1 MAKNKSRKKRKIIVF
16 SILGLLV
23 IGGLAAR
30 KHFKAEP
37 AIAVATE
44 KVTRRNITEIVIANG
59 KIEPVLQVKISPEV
73 SGEIIQLNV
82 KEGQDVKKG
91 DLLFKILPD
100 NYLAARNSAQAN
112 YKSSVAN
119 RDTASANLEKAD
131 LEYKRNDALFKAKLI
146 SESDFLTA
154 KTAYDVAKTGLAA
167 AAEQISIARAQLD
180 NAEADLAKTTVYSPL
195 TGTVSKLNSELGER
209 VVGTAQMAG
218 TEVMTVADLSAME
231 ARVDIGEIDV
241 PLIKLGQKA
250 TLEVDAF
257 TDQKFHGA
265 VTEIAD
271 SANNNDTSTASSS
284 STSTEAT
291 KFQVRIRVEEKK
303 RFLPGMSV
311 TADIETRYRTNVLSV
326 PIQSVTTRLPATNA
340 AGTNALGTNAV
351 GTNAAG
357 TNAAGTNA
365 VGTNSFTTVHAG
377 RVTNAVGTNTVGTN
391 AAGTNATGTNALGT
405 NAAGAKKPDEPPKPI
420 EVVFLVQT
428 NHVKAAPVKRG
439 ICDDNYV
446 EITDGLKEGEEVI
459 SGGYKAIN
467 RDLEDGKKIVVN
479 AAAANQDKEA
489 KTY

>member
-1 MAKNKSRKKRKIIVF
+1 MAKNKSKSERKIIIF

-23 IGGLAAR
+23 IGGVAAH
-30 KHFKAEP
+30 KFLKADP
-37 AIAVATE
+37 FIAVSTE

-59 KIEPVLQVKISPEV
+59 RIEPVLQVNISPEV

-100 NYLAARNSAQAN
+100 NYVAARNSAQAN
-112 YKSSVAN
+112 YKSSIAN
-119 RDTASANLEKAD
+119 RDTAAANLEKAD

-154 KTAYDVAKTGLAA
+154 KTTYDVAKTSLAA

-218 TEVMTVADLSAME
+218 TEVMTVADLNVME

-250 TLEVDAF
+250 ALEVDAF
-257 TDQKFHGA
+257 PDQKFHGA
-265 VTEIAD
+265 VTEIAN
-271 SANNNDTSTASSS
+271 SANNNVTTGAAASS

-326 PIQSVTTRLPATNA
+326 PIQSVTTRLPVTNNPA
-340 AGTNALGTNAV
+340 

-365 VGTNSFTTVHAG
+365 AGTNAGRLGEATLPNNAAGTNSVGTNS
-377 RVTNAVGTNTVGTN
+377 VGTN
-391 AAGTNATGTNALGT
+391 AAGTNAVGT
-405 NAAGAKKPDEPPKPI
+405 NAAGAKKPDEPPKQI
-420 EVVFLVQT
+420 EVVFLVEG

-439 ICDDNYV
+439 ISDDNYV
-446 EITDGLKEGEEVI
+446 EITDGLKEGQEIV
-459 SGGYKAIN
+459 SGGFKAIH
-467 RDLEDGKKIVVN
+467 DLEDGKKIVVN
-479 AAAANQDKEA
+479 AAAAGQDKA
-489 KTY
+489 SKPY

>member
-1 MAKNKSRKKRKIIVF
+1 MIT
-16 SILGLLV
+16 
-23 IGGLAAR
+23 R
-30 KHFKAEP
+30 KHFKADP
-37 AIAVATE
+37 VITVATE

-91 DLLFKILPD
+91 DLLFKIMPD

-146 SESDFLTA
+146 SDSDFLTA
-154 KTAYDVAKTGLAA
+154 KTAYDVAKTSLAA

-241 PLIKLGQKA
+241 PLIKLGEKA

-257 TDQKFHGA
+257 TDQKFHGT

-271 SANNNDTSTASSS
+271 SANNNDTSTAASTS
-284 STSTEAT
+284 STTTEAT
-291 KFQVRIRVEEKK
+291 KFQIRIRVEEKK

-326 PIQSVTTRLPATNA
+326 PIQSVTTRLPATNGV
-340 AGTNALGTNAV
+340 GTNSVGTNAV
-351 GTNAAG
+351 GTNAVGTNAG
-357 TNAAGTNA
+357 RLGTNAGRLGEATLPNNAAGTNA
-365 VGTNSFTTVHAG
+365 VGTNAF
-377 RVTNAVGTNTVGTN
+377 GTN
-391 AAGTNATGTNALGT
+391 AFGT

-420 EVVFLVQT
+420 EVVFLVET
-428 NHVKAAPVKRG
+428 DHVKTAPVKRG
-439 ICDDNYV
+439 ISDDNYV
-446 EITDGLKEGEEVI
+446 EITDGLKEGQEVV

-479 AAAANQDKEA
+479 ANAANQDKET
-489 KTY
+489 KNY